1 MIAAFRNFL
10 QNEIQFEGLN
20 FKEFKVNPLNN
31 SLTGLLTEIG
41 LSGISGTVQVPKDY
55 VLFNRTAT
63 LLLGLCS
70 SLDSS
75 FNPLDVVRPYAKEFM
90 MGEKENLATYVR
102 NLVQRSAGTII
113 GLPNELSRT
122 LQMVQ
127 KGDIEIRSADIRDS
141 SRLIYSALNQ
151 LIFMILGITSAIF
164 GWIFRGEGELF
175 PQQISFSLSALF
187 LFLMFRSMR
196 RGKKVL
202 NNMD

>member
-1 MIAAFRNFL
+1 M
-10 QNEIQFEGLN
+10 
-20 FKEFKVNPLNN
+20 K
-31 SLTGLLTEIG
+31 IG
-41 LSGISGTVQVPKDY
+41 VPKEIKNHEY
-55 VLFNRTAT
+55 RVGMQPA
-63 LLLGLCS
+63 G
-70 SLDSS
+70 
-75 FNPLDVVRPYAKEFM
+75 VRAMIQAGPE
-90 MGEKENLATYVR
+90 V
-102 NLVQRSAGTII
+102 LVQRSAGTII